1 MHMSLLLI
9 ISWYISLII
18 KIHWHTKNT
27 FNLFPFSN
35 YFLSLFPFSKL
46 YCVFPRSCYFP
57 FFDAEYVPIT
67 LIIKT
72 TVFLPCQY
80 LMIIQFRKMQLVMV
94 CLLREFCLY
103 RVLQSCYVDKFE
115 IMFLSYTERT
125 FINTHVLVYNNKIT
139 LT

>member
-80 LMIIQFRKMQLVMV
+80 LMIIQFPKMELVMV
-94 CLLREFCLY
+94 CFLREFCLY
-103 RVLQSCYVDKFE
+103 RVIIYP
-115 IMFLSYTERT
+115 
-125 FINTHVLVYNNKIT
+125 INNEMLNKKVYSHIHYSNHILNKWHN
-139 LT
+139 L

>member
-80 LMIIQFRKMQLVMV
+80 LMIIQFLKMQLVMV
-94 CLLREFCLY
+94 CLLREFCSY
-103 RVLQSCYVDKFE
+103 RVP
-115 IMFLSYTERT
+115 
-125 FINTHVLVYNNKIT
+125 INNGMLNKKVYSHIHYSNHILNKWHN
-139 LT
+139 L

>member
-80 LMIIQFRKMQLVMV
+80 LMIIQFLKMQLVMV
-94 CLLREFCLY
+94 CLLRQFCLY
-103 RVLQSCYVDKFE
+103 RV
-115 IMFLSYTERT
+115 I
-125 FINTHVLVYNNKIT
+125 NNKMLNKEVYSHIHYSNHI
-139 LT
+139 LNKWHNL